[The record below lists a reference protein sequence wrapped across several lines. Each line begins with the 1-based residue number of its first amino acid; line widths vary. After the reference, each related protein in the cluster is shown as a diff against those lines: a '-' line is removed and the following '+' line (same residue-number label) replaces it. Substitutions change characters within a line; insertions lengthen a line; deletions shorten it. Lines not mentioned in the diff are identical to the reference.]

1 MSDDRQQWIAK
12 RAYALW
18 EQAGRPF
25 WQDGVHWRQAVLE
38 RDLLEQTCAS
48 ADGEEVLNRIRLPSF
63 QKVETNSTVLIVE
76 DEAQLRYATVDFLEN
91 AGYKTLEAANADEAL
106 VILRSNDITTL
117 FTDIDMPG
125 SMDGLGLVRTVRLRW
140 PSTRIIVTSGLVK
153 LSHQDMESGVT
164 FISKPASSLELLGL
178 MS

>member
-25 WQDGVHWRQAVLE
+25 WQDEVHWRQAVLE
-38 RDLLEQTCAS
+38 RHLLEQTRAS
-48 ADGEEVLNRIRLPSF
+48 VDGAEVLSRVRRPF
-63 QKVETNSTVLIVE
+63 VPGPAATSTVLVVE
-76 DEAQLRYATVDFLEN
+76 DEAQLRYATVDFLEE
-91 AGYKTLEAANADEAL
+91 AGYETLEAANADEAL
-106 VILRSNDITTL
+106 VLMRGNDVTTL

-125 SMDGLGLVRTVRLRW
+125 SMDGLGLVRAVRARW

-153 LSHQDMESGVT
+153 LSHRDMESGVS

-178 MS
+178 MG